1 MQQSRESSD
10 WAWGE
15 DLGLFYSGLFNFYEI
30 AEITEKEKF
39 LNFIEDQVLKLKR
52 ELLLSLPGFI
62 LCMLSALDYNN
73 PNGKMITQV
82 ERILG
87 YSETI
92 VGTSTFFGELWKCIL
107 RSPKCRLSAI

>member
-1 MQQSRESSD
+1 M
-10 WAWGE
+10 AWGE
-15 DLGLFYSGLFNFYEI
+15 DLGLFYSGLLNFYEI

-39 LNFIEDQVLKLKR
+39 LNFIENQILKLKR

-62 LCMLSALDYNN
+62 LCMISALDYNN
-73 PNGKMITQV
+73 PNTKLNEQV
-82 ERILG
+82 EKILNNT
-87 YSETI
+87 ETI